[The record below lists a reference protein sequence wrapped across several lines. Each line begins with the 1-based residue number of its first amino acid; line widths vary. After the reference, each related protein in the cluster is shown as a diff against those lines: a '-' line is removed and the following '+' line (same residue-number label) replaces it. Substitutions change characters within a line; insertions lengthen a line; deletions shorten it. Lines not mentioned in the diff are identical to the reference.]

1 MTNVVIYNRV
11 ARDDQQDPETSQGG
25 QLARIL
31 AHVEAR
37 GWANVA
43 EYADGTRG
51 GDAE

>member
-11 ARDDQQDPETSQGG
+11 ARNDQQDPQTSPDG

-31 AHVEAR
+31 AHVAAR

-43 EYADGTRG
+43 EYADDNQG

>member
-11 ARDDQQDPETSQGG
+11 ARKQDADPSRDG

-37 GWANVA
+37 GWANVGV
-43 EYADGTRG
+43 YVDDTQ
-51 GDAE
+51 GDAQ